1 MGKTE
6 NLEEQVRALSAEEL
20 ARFREWFAHFDAEVW
35 DRQLEA
41 DVKAGK
47 LDRLAERAL
56 RAHAAGPSRRSVGPF
71 SLAPAWVTCPV
82 EDL

>member
-1 MGKTE
+1 MGKIE
-6 NLEEQVRALSAEEL
+6 HLEEQVRALSPGEL
-20 ARFREWFAHFDAEVW
+20 ARFREWFARFDAEAW

-56 RAHAAGPSRRSVGPF
+56 RAHAAGQSTE
-71 SLAPAWVTCPV
+71 L
-82 EDL
+82 